1 MNLYNK
7 AVYGLLCLTRN
18 KPSLS
23 IINKIAN
30 IDDYNM
36 IIPNLYLGNIKA
48 AHDIDF
54 LKTHEIKAIVNC
66 TDKEP
71 FNDEFQ
77 ESDNNI
83 DSLKSNVNS
92 IDNDDFENHNKN
104 KTKISKFR
112 LSIKDNKN
120 SENIEDFKKSV
131 IDAIVFIEQNLDKNN
146 PVFVHCY
153 WGLMRSATVVAA
165 YLIKKYNISVVDA
178 INIVKEK
185 RPQALS
191 SLYNFNEILYYVE
204 NKFVNK
210 V

>member
-1 MNLYNK
+1 MSLYNK

-18 KPSLS
+18 KPTLSL
-23 IINKIAN
+23 INKIAH

-54 LKTHEIKAIVNC
+54 LKTCGIKAIVNC
-66 TDKEP
+66 TDNEP
-71 FNDEFQ
+71 FNQYFEEQ
-77 ESDNNI
+77 
-83 DSLKSNVNS
+83 SN
-92 IDNDDFENHNKN
+92 DK
-104 KTKISKFR
+104 KLTFR
-112 LSIKDNKN
+112 LAIKDNKN

-131 IDAIVFIEQNLDKNN
+131 IDAIIFIEQNLDQNR

-153 WGLMRSATVVAA
+153 WGLMRSATVIAS
-165 YLIKKYNISVVDA
+165 YLIKKYSICALDA

>member
-1 MNLYNK
+1 MSLYNK

-18 KPSLS
+18 KPTLS
-23 IINKIAN
+23 VINKIAN

-54 LKTHEIKAIVNC
+54 LKKCDIKAIINC

-71 FNDEFQ
+71 FNDYF
-77 ESDNNI
+77 NN
-83 DSLKSNVNS
+83 NY
-92 IDNDDFENHNKN
+92 HNN
-104 KTKISKFR
+104 FSTFR
-112 LSIKDNKN
+112 LCVKDNKY
-120 SENIEDFKKSV
+120 SENIEDFKKSI
-131 IDAIVFIEQNLDKNN
+131 IDAIVFIEQNLDKNR

-153 WGLMRSATVVAA
+153 WGLMRSATVVAG

-185 RPQALS
+185 RAQALS